1 MSLPSLLLP
10 ARATP
15 AVPPPSTG
23 VALGGVDRRGGRISD
38 REGAAGVRRR
48 TEPAVAPRSG
58 QDRLLAMVLQ
68 LRSPSSSSATLAR
81 RWQAAV
87 RTSMAHKQALYQRE
101 RASLEAEIDD
111 AQAKAATF
119 VRQARAGGD
128 NALADA
134 QTPSWDVAKEV
145 NARWQRL
152 VAQSVSMDRLIGAAR
167 GKYDAIHNTTD
178 FSRLRLE
185 FAAAIEELVADYSM
199 QSILL
204 ENVADLIDSFV
215 NHPLVAQHSMLN
227 FVLVGNPGAGK
238 TRLATSLSAVLGKL
252 GLYAYDQ
259 LVVAGRSDF
268 VAEYEGQTAT
278 KTRNFL
284 ISNIE
289 KVIFLDEA
297 YSLTTWE
304 SAGGAT
310 GCEGERTLSA
320 YSGEAVTEIV
330 AFLSQRAGSVCFIA
344 AGYEKE
350 MLHDFLPANPG
361 LARRFHLR
369 VWLMD
374 YTASQLVEIYLGA
387 LAAAMSDS
395 ATRLTAA
402 MTRTYFTQPALAFLA
417 DILES
422 SQAKQVPKFPL
433 LRETFAAQAGAM
445 ATLANTTAVL
455 IASSNRHGQ
464 IGLDARGQDTWAIGL
479 VDMHNILVTLLQQH
493 FGPYATNATDE
504 VLSVASSHGWFAGG
518 LWQVPQGIGESS
530 SDGGGRSG
538 RSRRVSVRRA

>member
-1 MSLPSLLLP
+1 M
-10 ARATP
+10 AEA
-15 AVPPPSTG
+15 
-23 VALGGVDRRGGRISD
+23 
-38 REGAAGVRRR
+38 
-48 TEPAVAPRSG
+48 
-58 QDRLLAMVLQ
+58 
-68 LRSPSSSSATLAR
+68 RSPVGVHGPT
-81 RWQAAV
+81 
-87 RTSMAHKQALYQRE
+87 
-101 RASLEAEIDD
+101 
-111 AQAKAATF
+111 
-119 VRQARAGGD
+119 
-128 NALADA
+128 
-134 QTPSWDVAKEV
+134 
-145 NARWQRL
+145 
-152 VAQSVSMDRLIGAAR
+152 AAR

-284 ISNIE
+284 MSNIE

-304 SAGGAT
+304 SAGGAA
-310 GCEGERTLSA
+310 GCEGERTLTA

-518 LWQVPQGIGESS
+518 LWQVPQGVGESGS
-530 SDGGGRSG
+530 EGGGRSG